1 MEVRIIAE
9 GPADKDVIKA
19 LVRKLTGVES
29 ENIITILPSDTVDE
43 TDRFSGNFSSWQ
55 LVLENMADNSFWENA
70 TATIAEEDYF
80 FAIHI
85 DTAERGEPGYDV
97 NQPLR
102 TGVAD
107 WKQYA
112 AELRKEVAQKMKA
125 LIPAQYHDHIAYAIA
140 IEETDAWILP
150 LFENVKQ
157 DTASHAQPKE
167 RLRDLIGVDKK
178 LQKQFVNT
186 GKKDLDYAKLGK
198 VVTHDLKLCRKK
210 CYSLDAFCNEV
221 ESINLQLASN

>member
-43 TDRFSGNFSSWQ
+43 TDRFSGNFSNWQ
-55 LVLENMADNSFWENA
+55 LVLENIADKSFWEKA
-70 TATIAEEDYF
+70 MATITEVDYC

-85 DTAERGEPGYDV
+85 DTAERGEVGYDV
-97 NQPLR
+97 NQPIR

-112 AELRKEVAQKMKA
+112 ADLRKEVVQKMKL
-125 LIPAQYHDHIAYAIA
+125 LIPPQYHNRIAYAIA

-186 GKKDLDYAKLGK
+186 EKKDLDYARLGK
-198 VVTHDLKLCRKK
+198 VVAHDLKICRKK
-210 CYSLDAFCNEV
+210 CYSLDAFCNDV
-221 ESINLQLASN
+221 ENI

>member
-9 GPADKDVIKA
+9 GPAEKDVIKA

-55 LVLENMADNSFWENA
+55 LVLENIADNSFWENA
-70 TATIAEEDYF
+70 MATITETDYF

-85 DTAERGEPGYDV
+85 DTAERGEHGYDV

-167 RLRDLIGVDKK
+167 RLRTLIGIDKK

-186 GKKDLDYAKLGK
+186 GKKDLDYGRFGKL
-198 VVTHDLKLCRKK
+198 VAHDLTLCRKK

-221 ESINLQLASN
+221 ESISLPIAPN

>member
-1 MEVRIIAE
+1 MDVRIIAE
-9 GPADKDVIKA
+9 GPADRDVIRA
-19 LVRKLTGVES
+19 VVRKLTGVES
-29 ENIITILPSDTVDE
+29 ENVITILPSDTVDE
-43 TDRFSGNFSSWQ
+43 TDRFSGNFSNWQ
-55 LVLENMADNSFWENA
+55 LVLENIADESFWDKAMA
-70 TATIAEEDYF
+70 TVTEDKYI

-85 DTAERGEPGYDV
+85 DTAERGEVGYDV

-102 TGVAD
+102 TGATD

-112 AELRKEVAQKMKA
+112 AELRDAVVQKMMA
-125 LIPAQYHDHIAYAIA
+125 IIPTQYHEHIAYAIA

-186 GKKDLDYAKLGK
+186 EKKDLDYARLGK
-198 VVTHDLKLCRKK
+198 VVAHDLKICRKK
-210 CYSLDAFCNEV
+210 CYSLDAFCNDV
-221 ESINLQLASN
+221 ENI

>member
-43 TDRFSGNFSSWQ
+43 TDRFSGNFSNWQ
-55 LVLENMADNSFWENA
+55 LVLENIADKSFWEKA
-70 TATIAEEDYF
+70 MATITEVDYF

-85 DTAERGEPGYDV
+85 DTAERGEVGYDV
-97 NQPLR
+97 NQPIR

-112 AELRKEVAQKMKA
+112 ADLRKEAVQKMKL
-125 LIPAQYHDHIAYAIA
+125 LIPPQYHNRIAYAIA

-186 GKKDLDYAKLGK
+186 EKKDLDYTRLGK
-198 VVTHDLKLCRKK
+198 VVAHDLKICRKK
-210 CYSLDAFCNEV
+210 CYSLDAFCNDV
-221 ESINLQLASN
+221 ENI

>member
-19 LVRKLTGVES
+19 LVRKLTGVKS

-43 TDRFSGNFSSWQ
+43 TDRFSGNFSNWQ
-55 LVLENMADNSFWENA
+55 LVLENIADKSFWEKA
-70 TATIAEEDYF
+70 MATITEVDYF

-85 DTAERGEPGYDV
+85 DTAERGEVGYDV
-97 NQPLR
+97 NQPIR

-112 AELRKEVAQKMKA
+112 ADLRKEVVQKMKL
-125 LIPAQYHDHIAYAIA
+125 LIPPQYHNRIAYAIA

-186 GKKDLDYAKLGK
+186 EKKDLDYARLGK
-198 VVTHDLKLCRKK
+198 VVAHDLKICRKK
-210 CYSLDAFCNEV
+210 CYSLDAFCNDV
-221 ESINLQLASN
+221 ENI